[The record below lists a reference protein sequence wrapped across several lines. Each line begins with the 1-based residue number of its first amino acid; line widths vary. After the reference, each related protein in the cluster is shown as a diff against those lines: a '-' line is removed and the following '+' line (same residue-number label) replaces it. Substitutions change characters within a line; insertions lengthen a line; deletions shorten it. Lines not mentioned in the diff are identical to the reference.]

1 MPENAVHPNG
11 IKLMRILAFTL
22 VLSSM
27 SATMFNIVLPDISA
41 EFHLNFSQVSWVS
54 SSYILVYAIGSV
66 MYGKLADSYKLKNLL
81 VFGLGLFAVG
91 SIAGLA
97 AHAFWTVLLGRIL
110 QAAGSSVI
118 PATAMI
124 LPIRYF
130 PPESRGRALGISA
143 TGLAI
148 GGALGPVVAAFLASS
163 LDWRWLFCVSL
174 LVLFTL
180 PYYRKYLGD
189 ERGTGGKIDWLGGLL
204 LGGAAACLLL
214 SVTRG
219 SWLPAA
225 GSLLLFAL
233 FLIRIRFAAEPFIQ
247 PRLFRNPQ
255 YATGLGLAAIIAGA
269 GYSIPFLTPQLLSDV
284 HHLASG
290 WIGLAMVPAAAV
302 SAMVGRRG
310 GKLAD
315 TRGNAFLF
323 GLSSA
328 GLLLCFALLSAW
340 SGLSPSFVAIVLVV
354 GNVGQMFMMLA
365 MNNTMS
371 RTLPKDQ
378 TGVGMGL
385 LSMVNFLAGAV
396 STSVYGSIVDS
407 GSSVSWNPLNPYRDS
422 FVYGNIYLTLTLLQ
436 AAILIA
442 YRLRFAKAGRP
453 AAYSTRSAD
462 G

>member
-1 MPENAVHPNG
+1 
-11 IKLMRILAFTL
+11 MRILAFTL

-41 EFHLNFSQVSWVS
+41 EFHLSLSQVSWVT

-81 VFGLGLFAVG
+81 AFGLGLFTLG

-97 AHAFWTVLLGRIL
+97 AHAFETVLLGRIL
-110 QAAGSSVI
+110 QAAGASVI

-124 LPIRYF
+124 IPVRYF
-130 PPESRGRALGISA
+130 PPESRGKALGISA

-189 ERGTGGKIDWLGGLL
+189 ERGHGGKIDWLGGVL

-219 SWLPAA
+219 SWLSAA
-225 GSLLLFAL
+225 CSLLLFIL
-233 FLIRIRFAAEPFIQ
+233 FLFRIRLASVPFIQ
-247 PRLFRNPQ
+247 PSLFRNPQ
-255 YATGLGLAAIIAGA
+255 YAIGLGLAAVISGT
-269 GYSIPFLTPQLLSDV
+269 GYSLPFLTPQLLSGV
-284 HHLASG
+284 HRLDSG
-290 WIGLAMVPAAAV
+290 WIGVAMVPAAAV
-302 SAMVGRRG
+302 SALLGRRG

-315 TRGNAFLF
+315 VKGNAFLF
-323 GLSSA
+323 ALSSA
-328 GLLLCFALLSAW
+328 GLLLCYALLSTW
-340 SGLSPSFVAIVLVV
+340 SGYSPYFIALVLIV
-354 GNVGQMFMMLA
+354 GNAGQMFMMLA
-365 MNNTMS
+365 MNNTLS
-371 RTLPKDQ
+371 RTLPKEQ
-378 TGVGMGL
+378 TGVGMGM
-385 LSMVNFLAGAV
+385 LSMVNFLFGAV
-396 STSVYGSIVDS
+396 SASVYSSVVDI
-407 GSSVSWNPLNPYRDS
+407 GSSVSWNPFNPYRDS
-422 FVYGNIYLTLTLLQ
+422 FVYGNIYAALVLLQ
-436 AAILIA
+436 VGILA
-442 YRLRFAKAGRP
+442 VYRLRFGESRRQAI
-453 AAYSTRSAD
+453 YSKRGAN